1 MAAGALP
8 LGVHLTLGGIL
19 LSVHETVRGS
29 PPTPPQCA
37 HMTSGSSQHLRM
49 RALSRILLT
58 TSVTCAFPPLAGSV
72 GTPLPGVEVR
82 IVSENPQKDGSPY
95 IIHAEGNEE
104 GTKVSLFALVARG
117 QCTAITTQQAR
128 GRGKVPAVQGS
139 PWTTAVLVGLD
150 SGHCW
155 CLGRCPLCRQCRAE

>member
-1 MAAGALP
+1 
-8 LGVHLTLGGIL
+8 
-19 LSVHETVRGS
+19 
-29 PPTPPQCA
+29 
-37 HMTSGSSQHLRM
+37 M